1 MISLH
6 SDTGTCNTNLTF
18 IYFVS
23 APDKSQIEAAVKLL
37 ANIGCVDI
45 SNMERDGGDGAVTK
59 LGKTVSKL
67 PLGVR
72 VSLFLLLFL

>member
-1 MISLH
+1 M
-6 SDTGTCNTNLTF
+6 
-18 IYFVS
+18 
-23 APDKSQIEAAVKLL
+23 KLL

-59 LGKTVSKL
+59 LGKAVSKL

-72 VSLFLLLFL
+72 VSLSFLIVLVCLFVCAKHDGHC